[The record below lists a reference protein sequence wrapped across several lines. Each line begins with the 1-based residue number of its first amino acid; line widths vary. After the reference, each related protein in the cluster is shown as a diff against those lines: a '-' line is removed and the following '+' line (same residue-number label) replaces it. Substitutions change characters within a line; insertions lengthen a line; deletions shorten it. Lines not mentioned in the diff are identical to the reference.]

1 MATLIADELA
11 ELRQAQQRM
20 RVVDHPK
27 PVVNA
32 ALQAIENWFE
42 ASRPSLNAALNAATA
57 PVTLTISE
65 KRTLLGVWLAQ
76 KTRREG
82 V

>member
-1 MATLIADELA
+1 MATLIADDLA
-11 ELRQAQQRM
+11 DLRQAQQRV

-32 ALQAIENWFE
+32 ALQAVENWFE
-42 ASRPSLNAALNAATA
+42 ASRPSLNAALNTATA
-57 PVTLTISE
+57 PIILTLPE